1 MINTRSLAWV
11 FALASMTHLAG
22 CGGDETTIIEKDS
35 VAEEDRDLD
44 DDHDHDHDGDVVI
57 ESEGRLVVLNGEGSE
72 AVVYNLEDNTMLD
85 SFALSTVPSA
95 MTASADLR
103 YAVLVDRAGDSVA
116 FIDGGLWQED
126 HVEHLHDY
134 EEAPVQLSYTLS
146 GSRPTHVV
154 PHEGQLAI
162 FYDGDSETDTPAS
175 ITVISDS
182 DIASENA
189 APLAI
194 DYSVNMHGVAEPRG
208 DHLFAS
214 WRRDDAD
221 TTSANPILPDQIAVY
236 HLHDEEYEQE
246 EILDV
251 TCPNLHGAAQNES
264 YLAFGC
270 SDGVV
275 LIQEQDETF
284 TTSKI
289 DNPEEVEEGLRVGS
303 LYGHEDAEQFI
314 GLASAHGGSSVQWF
328 SIDPEEGEMELID
341 WQPVE
346 GASVV
351 GRGFSFAAE
360 QFLILD
366 NQGYLTML
374 EPHDHD
380 GHSHWEFSERILIT
394 EEDLANTPEE
404 AGFSLAF
411 SHSGHYAYVTD
422 PIAQH
427 VVIIDLEEKTI
438 AGELELGFV
447 PTALTWLGIA
457 EAHDHE

>member
-194 DYSVNMHGVAEPRG
+194 DYSVNMHGVA
-208 DHLFAS
+208 
-214 WRRDDAD
+214 
-221 TTSANPILPDQIAVY
+221 
-236 HLHDEEYEQE
+236 
-246 EILDV
+246 
-251 TCPNLHGAAQNES
+251 
-264 YLAFGC
+264 
-270 SDGVV
+270 
-275 LIQEQDETF
+275 
-284 TTSKI
+284 
-289 DNPEEVEEGLRVGS
+289 
-303 LYGHEDAEQFI
+303 
-314 GLASAHGGSSVQWF
+314 
-328 SIDPEEGEMELID
+328 
-341 WQPVE
+341 
-346 GASVV
+346 
-351 GRGFSFAAE
+351 
-360 QFLILD
+360 
-366 NQGYLTML
+366 
-374 EPHDHD
+374 
-380 GHSHWEFSERILIT
+380 
-394 EEDLANTPEE
+394 
-404 AGFSLAF
+404 
-411 SHSGHYAYVTD
+411 
-422 PIAQH
+422 
-427 VVIIDLEEKTI
+427 
-438 AGELELGFV
+438 
-447 PTALTWLGIA
+447 
-457 EAHDHE
+457 